1 MLTRMFSL
9 KVVVQALSVLVIAI
23 TLSACAGKPTVHVY
37 GKYLSQE
44 KVAVLQ
50 KQFEE
55 QGFKAQ
61 VNSLDTPVSITENT
75 VLYSLLL
82 KDADT
87 LERAVKVASESG
99 FKVNLVQPMVKGNHW
114 YTKNS
119 LAMILFPQEQGHNGH
134 IFQQDLVHQYQVNS
148 CDVPLTLHLKE
159 DFSYLIAGKEWSD
172 EQKPLITG
180 NWLYRQYPYIEL
192 RGFDAEHSHM
202 YFEISRRMEQDQ
214 ISRLQMQTL
223 TPLEPY
229 ELISGCSFEVG
240 QRISG

>member
-1 MLTRMFSL
+1 MLTGIFSL
-9 KVVVQALSVLVIAI
+9 QEGLRLVSLLGMVIM
-23 TLSACAGKPTVHVY
+23 LSACAGKPTVHLY
-37 GKYLSQE
+37 GKYLSPE
-44 KVAVLQ
+44 KVALLQ

-82 KDADT
+82 KDADS
-87 LERAVKVASESG
+87 LEKAVGVASESG
-99 FKVNLVQPMVKGNHW
+99 FKVSLVEPMVKGNHW

-134 IFQQDLVHQYQVNS
+134 ISQQDLVHQYQVS
-148 CDVPLTLHLKE
+148 RCDVPLTLHLRD
-159 DFSYLIAGKEWSD
+159 DFSYVITGKEWTQ
-172 EQKPLITG
+172 EEKPLVTG

-229 ELISGCSFEVG
+229 ELIAGCSFEVG
-240 QRISG
+240 QRITG